1 MIDHAVDRSLCST
14 LVRNVS
20 SGWFY
25 QFAVVNLVGDLA
37 GQSAVWGSHT

>member
-25 QFAVVNLVGDLA
+25 QFAAVNLVSDFSRTVGCVGD
-37 GQSAVWGSHT
+37 S